1 MQGLEEL
8 LPFAIGGLQAGL
20 GAAVGFAL
28 LLGFRAHLP
37 QPLLVLAQALAEL
50 LALGFEGA
58 DLFAE
63 LLAGLAAL
71 LLLLQPAAR
80 AASHFPQAAA
90 GELHGS
96 FGGATGGFSVIELAL
111 VGGGIEVLLLLAQVP
126 LGCGQLPPLPLQ
138 GLGIEL
144 VLVRLPGQFAAAGF
158 QAGQFG
164 LHGNQLIFTE
174 GFDLLLQLL
183 QLGGRHGQLGF
194 GLADRFLIG
203 ELLFGEGLLAAG

>member
-1 MQGLEEL
+1 MHGLEEL
-8 LPFAIGGLQAGL
+8 LQFAIGGLQAGL

-50 LALGFEGA
+50 LALGFEGP

-71 LLLLQPAAR
+71 LLFLQPAAR
-80 AASHFPQAAA
+80 TASHFPQAAA

-96 FGGATGGFSVIELAL
+96 FGGAASGFSVIELAL
-111 VGGGIEVLLLLAQVP
+111 VGAGIEVLLLLAQVP

-144 VLVRLPGQFAAAGF
+144 VLLRLPGQFAATGF

-164 LHGNQLIFTE
+164 LHGNQLVFPE

-183 QLGGRHGQLGF
+183 ELGGRQG
-194 GLADRFLIG
+194 
-203 ELLFGEGLLAAG
+203 

>member
-1 MQGLEEL
+1 MHGLEEL
-8 LPFAIGGLQAGL
+8 LPFAISGLQVGL
-20 GAAVGFAL
+20 GAAVGFAF
-28 LLGFRAHLP
+28 LLGFCAHLP
-37 QPLLVLAQALAEL
+37 QPLLGLAQAFAEL
-50 LALGFEGA
+50 LALGFEGP

-90 GELHGS
+90 GELHGR

-111 VGGGIEVLLLLAQVP
+111 VGGGIALLLLLAQVP

-144 VLVRLPGQFAAAGF
+144 VFVGLPAQFAAAGF
-158 QAGQFG
+158 
-164 LHGNQLIFTE
+164 
-174 GFDLLLQLL
+174 
-183 QLGGRHGQLGF
+183 
-194 GLADRFLIG
+194 
-203 ELLFGEGLLAAG
+203 